1 MDKVL
6 SYDHSNE
13 ASSAVLLNGTGGF
26 VVFYKMRLFKL
37 SVWPHE
43 CKSTA
48 ESRLHATWV
57 SAPLQVVEG
66 SDTNEVVIIHRYSG
80 KLEAT
85 AQLNKLKSL
94 VLAIQKGL
102 STVLAFGFLGLGFW

>member
-1 MDKVL
+1 MPTRF
-6 SYDHSNE
+6 E
-13 ASSAVLLNGTGGF
+13 
-26 VVFYKMRLFKL
+26 L
-37 SVWPHE
+37 SVWPHK

-57 SAPLQVVEG
+57 SA
-66 SDTNEVVIIHRYSG
+66 TNEVVIIHRYSG